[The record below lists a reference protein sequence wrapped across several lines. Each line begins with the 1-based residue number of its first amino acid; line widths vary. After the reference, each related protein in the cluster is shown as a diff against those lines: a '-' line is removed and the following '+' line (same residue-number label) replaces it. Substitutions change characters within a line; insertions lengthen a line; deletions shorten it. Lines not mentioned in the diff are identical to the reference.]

1 MHLREGEFIIYTYVV
16 HVHVYMYM
24 YVVHVHVH
32 INVVLYYRR
41 LACLK
46 YVVLANMLMKSAI
59 NPFDSQEVSLI
70 TYIT

>member
-1 MHLREGEFIIYTYVV
+1 MDISNELHVHVNV
-16 HVHVYMYM
+16 HVH
-24 YVVHVHVH
+24 VHVHVH
-32 INVVLYYRR
+32 INVLLYYRR